1 MFTLVTDGL
10 NILGFQSP
18 CTRSLG
24 PQEDLCGSD
33 FFILETEAPPPL
45 GMVVWPLGHG
55 SACLRTDGPVYEK
68 KAQGCC
74 LKNSCRKKAI

>member
-18 CTRSLG
+18 STRSLG

-33 FFILETEAPPPL
+33 FFIVETEAPPPL
-45 GMVVWPLGHG
+45 GMVVWPLGPG

-68 KAQGCC
+68 KSSR
-74 LKNSCRKKAI
+74 LLLEEFI